1 MALPCQLCPG
11 GCLLLF
17 SPASQHVA
25 AVACLAICC
34 AGCRGALP
42 DSSTGGEGGGVCAR
56 RCAPAPAKAALV
68 PACVARRSRS
78 PCLCGQTCPGWP
90 RTLWPRAW
98 WTWTSCWATS
108 RPRTRPCARWAHAG
122 VCLCMY
128 MHVCVCVCVCGVGE
142 GFFTPSDDAV
152 RKVGSRRGLCVC
164 LCVCTCVW
172 GVGGQTP
179 SDNAL
184 RKVGSRVGV
193 CGVWM
198 CGCVGVSRPQA
209 APCAAAPR
217 LCLTGVR
224 LCGT

>member
-1 MALPCQLCPG
+1 MLRWLSRCLARFVDRGGRGGGLRTPLRPSTCQGCPCACLRRAQKPQPVPVWPNLPRLAAH
-11 GCLLLF
+11 L
-17 SPASQHVA
+17 VA
-25 AVACLAICC
+25 AGLVDLDELLGHLTPSDEAMRKV
-34 AGCRGALP
+34 GSCRG
-42 DSSTGGEGGGVCAR
+42 VF
-56 RCAPAPAKAALV
+56 V
-68 PACVARRSRS
+68 YVHACV
-78 PCLCGQTCPGWP
+78 C
-90 RTLWPRAW
+90 
-98 WTWTSCWATS
+98 
-108 RPRTRPCARWAHAG
+108 
-122 VCLCMY
+122 
-128 MHVCVCVCVCGVGE
+128 VCVCVCVCGVGE